1 MNLAASRFERAY
13 TRKVNNFGFLLLL
26 AHLPVLCVLA
36 FIMDVSPWT
45 PVWVMILL
53 LAAPAA
59 IIANNRSSKA
69 AGVILGIAAMGVSA
83 LTIYVCHGVIE
94 AHFEIFVLIAMLAV
108 YASGAAFLAWC
119 KFHLAGRWRSIYVL
133 SIAAVLC
140 CNILFVTMQA
150 FPRIPVMASMQS
162 APVLLLSQ
170 LALTVPV
177 ILLGMA
183 ALRRFHHSQ
192 SHPFSQL

>member
-1 MNLAASRFERAY
+1 MILIPMTN
-13 TRKVNNFGFLLLL
+13 LL
-26 AHLPVLCVLA
+26 AFLHLLFSLFAIGAGGKVLFGLLTQRASYNWTTA
-36 FIMDVSPWT
+36 FLRYALVASLT
-45 PVWVMILL
+45 AL
-53 LAAPAA
+53 LAPIHPFSA
-59 IIANNRSSKA
+59 IPFSVTH
-69 AGVILGIAAMGVSA
+69 GLGM
-83 LTIYVCHGVIE
+83 
-94 AHFEIFVLIAMLAV
+94 FAV

-162 APVLLLSQ
+162 APMLLFSQ

-183 ALRRFHHSQ
+183 AIRRYHHPQ
-192 SHPFSQL
+192 SRSFSQP

>member
-1 MNLAASRFERAY
+1 MILIPLTN
-13 TRKVNNFGFLLLL
+13 LL
-26 AHLPVLCVLA
+26 AFLHLLFSLFAIGAGGKVL
-36 FIMDVSPWT
+36 FG
-45 PVWVMILL
+45 L
-53 LAAPAA
+53 LAQKPFRNWTSIFLRCTLVA
-59 IIANNRSSKA
+59 S
-69 AGVILGIAAMGVSA
+69 VTA
-83 LTIYVCHGVIE
+83 LLTPIHPFSVTHG
-94 AHFEIFVLIAMLAV
+94 LAMLAV